1 MDFVVLA
8 KVAIVAIFP
17 NVAAAAIEERVV
29 TRAIR
34 ELDTGEVSLRHGG
47 LGLKDWFQCEH
58 QKKQSDER
66 EDRLCVKVNAH
77 VSASNLFSASRGTSQ
92 NTAFLRPKARNHC
105 KVIYSRV
112 LGLLRSLSVR
122 MGNRPQGVNERVYS
136 RLPPNLHRRCC
147 RRCACVWPEGGSRP
161 TRQPIG
167 SLLQA
172 AIIAEISG
180 ATIVR
185 RDLAS

>member
-1 MDFVVLA
+1 MDFVVLG
-8 KVAIVAIFP
+8 KVAIVPIFP
-17 NVAAAAIEERVV
+17 NVATGASEDRGV
-29 TRAIR
+29 TSALR
-34 ELDTGEVSLRHGG
+34 ELNTGEVSLRHGG

-122 MGNRPQGVNERVYS
+122 MGNRPQGVNDRVYS
-136 RLPPNLHRRCC
+136 RLPLKLRKSPK
-147 RRCACVWPEGGSRP
+147 
-161 TRQPIG
+161 
-167 SLLQA
+167 
-172 AIIAEISG
+172 
-180 ATIVR
+180 
-185 RDLAS
+185 

>member
-17 NVAAAAIEERVV
+17 NVATAAIEERVV

-77 VSASNLFSASRGTSQ
+77 VSTSNLFSASRGTSQ

-122 MGNRPQGVNERVYS
+122 MGTD
-136 RLPPNLHRRCC
+136 RRASMSEFTHVC
-147 RRCACVWPEGGSRP
+147 RRTYTVVVAVAALAFGRKAAQGGRSQRVRCGLSAE
-161 TRQPIG
+161 TRFP
-167 SLLQA
+167 
-172 AIIAEISG
+172 
-180 ATIVR
+180 
-185 RDLAS
+185 